1 MRTLLDNVSS
11 KIVTDSALKLTVVDT
26 KKKLITS
33 FAIMMLAFFF
43 SPPPLEKLTYNYGI
57 NDRWK
62 AFSEQINGTYNSHS
76 YSVESHESK
85 LSFRII
91 PAVIGKLSF
100 SKDVQTQMIFLYI
113 VQVIFGFLAILVMLN
128 GIYKITQDWLYAK
141 IVISGLMLMH
151 LGSSFFYDTSFFLDG
166 FPFFFLIL
174 ALFTPSTLLS
184 VLLVFIGFW
193 CDERVLLGGIGVV
206 LFRNYRELT
215 DINLRNF
222 IFSKNVLLYVL
233 SVGSYLGIRLWL
245 TYHYMITIPLGNSA
259 GVGFKAIWEQR
270 NHLAIAQM
278 LTFEFYWLY
287 VLPVL
292 VFFYKKSKIL
302 AALIFMY
309 LAVSVGL
316 TGIVLDIMRSI
327 NYLFPIIILGIIIY
341 YGEESKKR
349 TNETALFVTAMNLLI
364 PNYRYFYYFFVVIPL
379 PLKLVQLYF
388 GSAE

>member
-1 MRTLLDNVSS
+1 MQTLLNSISS
-11 KIVTDSALKLTVVDT
+11 KIVTDSALELTAVRMQ
-26 KKKLITS
+26 KKLIAS
-33 FAIMMLAFFF
+33 FAIMLLAFFF

-62 AFSEQINGTYNSHS
+62 AFSEQINGTYNSHN
-76 YSVESHESK
+76 YAAESHESK

-91 PAVIGKLSF
+91 PSIIGKLSF
-100 SKDVQTQMIFLYI
+100 SKDAQTQMMFLYI
-113 VQVIFGFLAILVMLN
+113 VQVIFGFLTIFVILD

-141 IVISGLMLMH
+141 IVTSGLMLMH
-151 LGSSFFYDTSFFLDG
+151 LGSSFFYDVSFFLDG
-166 FPFFFLIL
+166 YSFFFLIL

-215 DINLRNF
+215 NINFRNF
-222 IFSKNVLLYVL
+222 LLSKNVLLYVL
-233 SVGSYLGIRLWL
+233 SVGSYLGIRFWL
-245 TYHYMITIPLGNSA
+245 TYYYMITIPLGNSA

-287 VLPVL
+287 ILPVL

-309 LAVSVGL
+309 LAVSIGL
-316 TGIVLDIMRSI
+316 TGIVMDIMRSI
-327 NYLFPIIILGIIIY
+327 NYLFPIIVLGIIIY
-341 YGEESKKR
+341 YEEGSKKR
-349 TNETALFVTAMNLLI
+349 TNETALFITAMNLLI